1 MILYKVE
8 ASHHLIS
15 IQLYFILT
23 ILITEDG
30 PQTFVLMIVISTQ
43 LLGECFFTTYNEM
56 KIKQYTVPTIQRKKV
71 GIGKFDIPHTNK
83 HDRSWLSRSIS
94 IKSDGVK
101 LVYSRPFI
109 TALLLF
115 NKNKRNN
122 RKRKSRDFCT
132 KIGQWSSDGLWRS
145 IHEPKRDCCFPMG
158 HTSFVRMKSFIF
170 LYNVPFNI
178 QFYICIILPE
188 FLSQIIFFLPSPAKL
203 FSCTKM

>member
-1 MILYKVE
+1 VILYKVE

-15 IQLYFILT
+15 IQLSFLLT

-30 PQTFVLMIVISTQ
+30 PQTFVLVIAISTQ
-43 LLGECFFTTYNEM
+43 MLGECFFTTYIEM
-56 KIKQYTVPTIQRKKV
+56 KINKYTVPTIHRKKV

-101 LVYSRPFI
+101 LVYSRFFF

-115 NKNKRNN
+115 NKNNRNN
-122 RKRKSRDFCT
+122 RMGKSRDFCT
-132 KIGQWSSDGLWRS
+132 TIGQWSSDGLWRK
-145 IHEPKRDCCFPMG
+145 INEPKRGCCFPMG
-158 HTSFVRMKSFIF
+158 NTSFVRMKSFIF

-188 FLSQIIFFLPSPAKL
+188 FLSHFFFLQV
-203 FSCTKM
+203 